1 MANIGE
7 TNMCT
12 QAAKKINDTW
22 YLMKTR
28 DPVSWMR
35 YEDEIALFD
44 SPADKYRKL
53 IIQNPVPYEDGYYG
67 GINENGVAFI
77 STFVRTS
84 EDQIS
89 YIRKPYIRLILNA
102 QNSEE
107 AVEIIKS
114 FNPKI
119 GGNMFVA
126 DAVKCYGIE
135 ATAKEYL
142 VEEILDQ
149 GVKTNHFVKLPDVNL
164 NFAKD
169 PEFRAW
175 SETHH
180 KRASE
185 LVGNVK
191 TLEDCQKL
199 LSDRE
204 NCDNKRA
211 ICTTPDEAKVYT
223 YSAFVFD
230 TKNKVVRYAKGC
242 PSQVEFKEYSFGTLL
257 GNNDKQQID

>member
-1 MANIGE
+1 
-7 TNMCT
+7 
-12 QAAKKINDTW
+12 
-22 YLMKTR
+22 MKTR

-35 YEDEIALFD
+35 HEDEIALFD
-44 SPADKYRKL
+44 SPTDKYRKL

-102 QNSEE
+102 KNAEE
-107 AVEIIKS
+107 AVAIIKS

-119 GGNMFVA
+119 GGNMFIA
-126 DAVKCYGIE
+126 DPDRCFGIE

-149 GVKTNHFVKLPDVNL
+149 GVKANHFVKLPDVNL

-169 PEFRAW
+169 PEFKIW
-175 SETHH
+175 SETHLT
-180 KRASE
+180 RADE
-185 LVGNVK
+185 LVS
-191 TLEDCQKL
+191 TIESFEDCERL
-199 LSDRE
+199 LSDRN
-204 NCDNKRA
+204 NCDKKRA
-211 ICTTPDEAKVYT
+211 ICTTPDETTVYT
-223 YSAFVFD
+223 YSAMIFD
-230 TKNKVVRYAKGC
+230 TKNKIVRYAQGC
-242 PSQVEFKEYSFGTLL
+242 PSEVGFKEYSFKKLPE
-257 GNNDKQQID
+257 NNEKQQVD

>member
-1 MANIGE
+1 
-7 TNMCT
+7 MCT
-12 QAAKKINDTW
+12 QAVKRTNDTW

-53 IIQNPVPYEDGYYG
+53 IIQNPIPYEDGYYG

-84 EDQIS
+84 DDQIS

-102 QNSEE
+102 KDANE

-126 DAVKCYGIE
+126 DPNKCYGIE
-135 ATAKEYL
+135 ATAREYF
-142 VEEILDQ
+142 VEEILES
-149 GVKTNHFVKLPDVNL
+149 GVKANHFNHLPDKNL
-164 NFAKD
+164 NFDKD
-169 PEFRAW
+169 PEFEAW
-175 SETHH
+175 SKTHET
-180 KRASE
+180 RARE
-185 LVGNVK
+185 IVDNIK
-191 TLEDCQKL
+191 NINDCEKL
-199 LSDRE
+199 LTDRRS
-204 NCDNKRA
+204 CDKNRA
-211 ICTTPDEAKVYT
+211 ICTTASEAKVFT
-223 YSAFVFD
+223 YSAMIFD
-230 TKNKVVRYAKGC
+230 TKNRCVRYAQGC
-242 PSQVEFKEYSFGTLL
+242 PSEVGFKEYSF
-257 GNNDKQQID
+257 DKLPNKIDKEQID

>member
-1 MANIGE
+1 
-7 TNMCT
+7 MCT
-12 QAAKKINDTW
+12 QAVKRINDTW

-44 SPADKYRKL
+44 SPSDKFRKL

-67 GINENGVAFI
+67 GINEQGVAFI

-84 EDQIS
+84 DDQIS
-89 YIRKPYIRLILNA
+89 YIRKPYIRLILDA
-102 QNSEE
+102 KDATE

-126 DAVKCYGIE
+126 DPDECFGIE

-142 VEEILDQ
+142 VERIEESA
-149 GVKTNHFVKLPDVNL
+149 VKANHFCTLPDRNIH
-164 NFAKD
+164 FDKD
-169 PEFRAW
+169 LEFELW
-175 SETHH
+175 SKAHED
-180 KRASE
+180 RASE
-185 LVGNVK
+185 LIRDIKSIG
-191 TLEDCQKL
+191 DCEQL
-199 LSDRE
+199 LSDRK
-204 NCDNKRA
+204 NSDKKRA

-230 TKNKVVRYAKGC
+230 TKNTIVRYAQGC
-242 PSQVEFKEYSFGTLL
+242 PSEVGFKEYSF
-257 GNNDKQQID
+257 DKLFRQGKNEQID

>member
-1 MANIGE
+1 
-7 TNMCT
+7 MCT
-12 QAAKKINDTW
+12 TAAKRTNNTW

-44 SPADKYRKL
+44 SKTDRFRKL

-67 GINENGVAFI
+67 GMNEQGVAFI

-84 EDQIS
+84 DDQIS
-89 YIRKPYIRLILNA
+89 YIRKPYIRLILDA
-102 QNSEE
+102 KTASE

-119 GGNMFVA
+119 GGNMFIA
-126 DAVKCYGIE
+126 DSKQCFGIE

-142 VEEILDQ
+142 VEEVSEYQ
-149 GVKTNHFVKLPDVNL
+149 VKTNHFIKLKDKNL

-169 PEFRAW
+169 PNFESWSKRHQERAG
-175 SETHH
+175 EIV
-180 KRASE
+180 K
-185 LVGNVK
+185 NVK
-191 TLEDCQKL
+191 SLEDCEKL
-199 LSDRE
+199 LSDRKNCE
-204 NCDNKRA
+204 NSQA

-223 YSAFVFD
+223 YSAMVFD
-230 TKNKVVRYAKGC
+230 TKNKVVRYAQGC
-242 PSQVEFKEYSFGTLL
+242 PSEVGFREYSFEKPPKD
-257 GNNDKQQID
+257 NKSSQVD